1 LVAAIEDGVFV
12 DLKRSIVADF
22 CTVPGTICI
31 KNALSTVGTNR
42 ELARRMR
49 PPREACLLLDYNPV
63 RAMSLGD
70 RKTLDRYRN
79 QLLRRAE
86 AIQRRLDEVTRAARE
101 ELISINDEIRA
112 LDSTRETLKEDGER
126 RANILDRRSVRVT
139 KKVKTVL
146 IVEKNP
152 NYTQSLITQIRF
164 AGLKPI
170 VAVTGEGG
178 LKMAEE
184 SHPDLILFEVELPD
198 MNGLRF
204 VSEIRRNPEADRVPI
219 VAMSALP
226 DLKAR
231 CLERGCN
238 DFLLK
243 PVKMIDLIARI
254 KKFLH

>member
-1 LVAAIEDGVFV
+1 MPTE
-12 DLKRSIVADF
+12 
-22 CTVPGTICI
+22 
-31 KNALSTVGTNR
+31 
-42 ELARRMR
+42 
-49 PPREACLLLDYNPV
+49 
-63 RAMSLGD
+63 D
-70 RKTLDRYRN
+70 RKTLDHYRK

-86 AIQRRLDEVTRAARE
+86 AIQRRLDEMTRATRE
-101 ELISINDEIRA
+101 ELVSIEDQIRA
-112 LDSTRETLKEDGER
+112 LDSITEPIEEDGER
-126 RANILDRRSVRVT
+126 RADIVDRKSVRLT
-139 KKVKTVL
+139 KNFKTVL

-152 NYTQSLITQIRF
+152 DYTQSLVKQMLS
-164 AGLKPI
+164 AELKPI

-178 LKMAEE
+178 LRMAEDC
-184 SHPDLILFEVELPD
+184 HPDLILFEVELPY

-219 VAMSALP
+219 VAMSAFP

-231 CLERGCN
+231 CLESGCD

>member
-1 LVAAIEDGVFV
+1 
-12 DLKRSIVADF
+12 
-22 CTVPGTICI
+22 
-31 KNALSTVGTNR
+31 
-42 ELARRMR
+42 MR
-49 PPREACLLLDYNPV
+49 PPREACLLLDYNRV

-86 AIQRRLDEVTRAARE
+86 ATQRRLDEVTRAARE
-101 ELISINDEIRA
+101 ELVSINDEIRA
-112 LDSTRETLKEDGER
+112 LDSTKETLREDGER
-126 RANILDRRSVRVT
+126 RASFLNRRSVRVT

-152 NYTQSLITQIRF
+152 NYTQSLVTQIRF

-178 LKMAEE
+178 LRMAEDCE
-184 SHPDLILFEVELPD
+184 PDLILFDVELPD

-231 CLERGCN
+231 CLEHGCN

-243 PVKMIDLIARI
+243 PVRMIDLIARI
-254 KKFLH
+254 RKFLH

>member
-1 LVAAIEDGVFV
+1 
-12 DLKRSIVADF
+12 
-22 CTVPGTICI
+22 
-31 KNALSTVGTNR
+31 
-42 ELARRMR
+42 M
-49 PPREACLLLDYNPV
+49 LDYNRV

-86 AIQRRLDEVTRAARE
+86 AIQGRLDEVTRAARE
-101 ELISINDEIRA
+101 ELISINEEIRA
-112 LDSTRETLKEDGER
+112 LDSTRETLEEDSER
-126 RANILDRRSVRVT
+126 RANIVDRKSVRVT
-139 KKVKTVL
+139 KNVKTVL

-152 NYTQSLITQIRF
+152 NHTQSLITQIRF

-170 VAVTGEGG
+170 VAITGEGG
-178 LKMAEE
+178 LRMAEE
-184 SHPDLILFEVELPD
+184 CHPDLILFEVELPD

-219 VAMSALP
+219 VAMSAFP

-231 CLERGCN
+231 CLESGCD

-254 KKFLH
+254 RKFLH